1 MADLNPIDEYNQ
13 RPRRNDTAQT
23 GSATVPHSRRSR
35 SRDGGLVSRVSSRYT
50 GYTENETELGDEDYD
65 ASEFDSVDSEDG
77 QVATQEER

>member
-1 MADLNPIDEYNQ
+1 
-13 RPRRNDTAQT
+13 
-23 GSATVPHSRRSR
+23 
-35 SRDGGLVSRVSSRYT
+35 VSRVSSRYT